1 MTSIYEQALGSQFQ
15 KLHPKIQERFGF
27 DSKDHIASIGEGI
40 MEEIWYAPW
49 AALPLY
55 IGTTRHIMFPNQGK
69 GIPFRIENY
78 AYRDEWGRETVTWCR
93 SFDFPGIQRRFDA
106 TMIYSAQRSRVVDY
120 LGNKQHL
127 AVDLRI
133 AAGANGGIRIQSGE
147 QRFYEGLLQFRVPRW
162 LTGTADVCEWYDDGN
177 QQYRISVEVDNPIW
191 GPVFRYK
198 GSFQARIMAVANG
211 AVPLHV
217 KPLRVE
223 VRE

>member
-1 MTSIYEQALGSQFQ
+1 MTSIYEQALGSQFH

-27 DSKDHIASIGEGI
+27 DSKDNVASIGEGI

-55 IGTTRHIMFPNQGK
+55 IGTMRHIMFPSRGK

-78 AYRDEWGRETVTWCR
+78 AYPDDWGRETVTWCR

-127 AVDLRI
+127 AVDLWI
-133 AAGANGGIRIQSGE
+133 AAAEHGGIRIRSGE
-147 QRFYEGLLQFRVPRW
+147 QRFYEGRLQFRFPRW
-162 LTGTADVCEWYDDGN
+162 LTGTADVCEWYDDGD
-177 QQYRISVEVDNPIW
+177 QQYRISVEVVNPLL

-198 GSFQARIMAVANG
+198 GSFQARTVAAG
-211 AVPLHV
+211 ERDVPPHV

-223 VRE
+223 ARE